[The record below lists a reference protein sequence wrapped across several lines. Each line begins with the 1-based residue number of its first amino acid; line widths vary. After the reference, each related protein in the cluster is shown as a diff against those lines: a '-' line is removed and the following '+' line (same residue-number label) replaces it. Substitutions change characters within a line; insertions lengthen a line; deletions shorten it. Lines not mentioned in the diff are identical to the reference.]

1 MIKTVKNILRSIKTK
16 LNMAKARATRA
27 QNIKQRP
34 DFHCSAQTK
43 RCFSN
48 TQSPHYHYEYFGENT
63 PVCCATHLYG
73 ILRDVTEIL
82 EAHDLE
88 YFISFGTLLGAVR
101 HGGLIPWDTDTDI
114 LIAENQKEKA
124 IAILQENLSTPYVL
138 AEDKDEHIVG
148 NIIRVNLSE
157 TNTLHVDLFTYIE
170 EDDHIVFGHDRR
182 FAREDIF
189 PLQKIAFYD
198 TEFFAPRHIE
208 KHLEMFYGEDYMK
221 YAYKQWALDKTK
233 FEITDYAPAKIEV

>member
-1 MIKTVKNILRSIKTK
+1 MIKTVKNILRPIKTK
-16 LNMAKARATRA
+16 LSMAKARAIRTK
-27 QNIKQRP
+27 NIKQRP

-63 PVCCATHLYG
+63 PVCCASHLYS
-73 ILRDVTEIL
+73 ILQDVTRVL
-82 EAHDLE
+82 EENGIE

-124 IAILQENLSTPYVL
+124 ITTLKEKLPTPYVVI
-138 AEDKDEHIVG
+138 EDEEDIVG
-148 NIIRVNLSE
+148 SVIRVNLSK

-170 EDDHIVFGHDRR
+170 EDDHIVFGYNRR

-198 TEFFAPRHIE
+198 TEFFAPHHIE
-208 KHLEMFYGEDYMK
+208 KQLKMFYGEDYMK

-233 FEITDYAPAKIEV
+233 FESTDYVPAKIEV